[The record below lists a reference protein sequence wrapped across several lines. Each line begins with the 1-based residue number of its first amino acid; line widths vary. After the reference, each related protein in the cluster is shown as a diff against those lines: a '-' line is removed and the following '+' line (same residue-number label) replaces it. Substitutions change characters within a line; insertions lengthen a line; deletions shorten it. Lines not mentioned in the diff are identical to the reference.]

1 VKTYQ
6 LFINGQYLDPAKGE
20 WFESIDPYRGKP
32 WAKIPRGSA
41 ADAVPGRK

>member
-20 WFESIDPYRGKP
+20 WFESIDPYRGQ
-32 WAKIPRGSA
+32 
-41 ADAVPGRK
+41 